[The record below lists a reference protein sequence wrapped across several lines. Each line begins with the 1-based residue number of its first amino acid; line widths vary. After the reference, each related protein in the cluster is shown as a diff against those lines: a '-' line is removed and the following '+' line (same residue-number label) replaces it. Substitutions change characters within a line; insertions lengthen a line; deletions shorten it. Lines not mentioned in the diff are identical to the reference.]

1 MDYLARES
9 APFGAELWSAIDKAV
24 VETARR
30 YLVGRRF
37 LRLYGPLGAGAQSVP
52 VDSAARTEETG
63 DGIVRT
69 SGRAFREL
77 PQLFADFQ
85 LLWRDLENSA
95 AQGSPLDLSAVYT
108 AAQTLAL
115 REDQLIFFGSDYI
128 DAPGLFTAGAR
139 TLPLTDW
146 AGGENAV
153 TSFATAIA
161 MIQEEGLMGQYAA
174 CVSPDLY
181 GALQRLQPGTGL
193 TEVERVSRLLGGRL
207 YMSSVLGK
215 QKAVLVC
222 AEPQY
227 MDLAVGQDMATSYLE
242 LKDLNHSFRI
252 VETALPRIKDKRAI
266 VVLERQ

>member
-37 LRLYGPLGAGAQSVP
+37 LQIFGPLGAGVQSVP
-52 VDSAARTEETG
+52 MDTAARNEEVG

-69 SGRAFREL
+69 TGRTFREL

-85 LLWRDLENSA
+85 LLWRDLENSGA
-95 AQGSPLDLSAVYT
+95 CGYPLDVSAVYS
-108 AAQTLAL
+108 AAQALAL
-115 REDQLIFFGSDYI
+115 QEDRLVFFGSDFI
-128 DAPGLFTAGAR
+128 DAPGLFTAGGR

-146 AGGENAV
+146 NSGESAV

-161 MIQEEGLMGQYAA
+161 MIQEEGLMGRYAA

-227 MDLAVGQDMATSYLE
+227 MDLAVGQDMATAYLE

-252 VETALPRIKDKRAI
+252 IETVLPRIKDKRAI
-266 VVLERQ
+266 VVLER